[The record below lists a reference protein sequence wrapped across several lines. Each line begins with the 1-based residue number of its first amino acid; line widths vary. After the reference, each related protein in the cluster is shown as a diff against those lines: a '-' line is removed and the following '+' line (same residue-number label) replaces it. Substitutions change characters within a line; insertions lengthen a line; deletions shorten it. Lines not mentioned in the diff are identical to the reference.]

1 MNKILKILIVLNDLD
16 EKLKIFKDQKYRE
29 IFNISSKM
37 IQTWEKKR
45 ENEFNKLPIEVQEN
59 YERLRRRY
67 GFGLASV
74 TEGSCNNCNQKLPT
88 FMLAIKNPN
97 KELITCPN
105 CGIYIIL

>member
-16 EKLKIFKDQKYRE
+16 EKLKIFKDEKYRE

-37 IQTWEKKR
+37 ISTWEKKR
-45 ENEFNKLPIEVQEN
+45 ENEFKKLPPEVQEN
-59 YERLRRRY
+59 YERLRKRY

-74 TEGSCNNCNQKLPT
+74 TEGSCNNCNQKLPV
-88 FMLAIKNPN
+88 FMFAIKNPN
-97 KELITCPN
+97 KELRTCPN